1 MTDALDRLVGPGID
15 LLDRVDAALM
25 AYGFPAD
32 HPVAGSLRRL
42 GALPGDVLR
51 AISALRPAA
60 VRVAGSELRRATE
73 RYQRQRDLLA
83 APVDWTGPAGE
94 RFSVHRAAL
103 ASFIGDT
110 GDAGELGLVGRLWST
125 VAYLDSVAE
134 WMERSRSA
142 MARVLADVLGSVE
155 AIRLHTPD
163 TAAAAATVGAL
174 VLSTAAEAH
183 DAGRAVAERWAG
195 RLDEVPYHPPTV
207 DVPTTGDIRL
217 LR

>member
-25 AYGFPAD
+25 AHGFPAD
-32 HPVAGSLRRL
+32 HPVAGLLRRL
-42 GALPGDVLR
+42 GALPGDALH

-60 VRVAGSELRRATE
+60 VRVAGSELRQTIE

-83 APVDWTGPAGE
+83 EPVDWTGPAGE

-110 GDAGELGLVGRLWST
+110 GDADELGLVGRLWST
-125 VAYLDSVAE
+125 AAYLDDVAE

-163 TAAAAATVGAL
+163 AAAAAATVGAL
-174 VLSTAAEAH
+174 VASAAAEAH

-195 RLDEVPYHPPTV
+195 RLDEVPYHSPTV
-207 DVPTTGDIRL
+207 DAPTTVDTRL